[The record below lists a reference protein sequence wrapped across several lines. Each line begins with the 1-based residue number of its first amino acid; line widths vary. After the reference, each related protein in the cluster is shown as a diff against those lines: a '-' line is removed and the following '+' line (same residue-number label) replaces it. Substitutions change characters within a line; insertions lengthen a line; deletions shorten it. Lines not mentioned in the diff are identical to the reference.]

1 MLRWKIEERL
11 EQYYIEG
18 DIDRCNVDAFCSAL
32 KKLPQGGI
40 LDMGELDIEDGVSMA
55 SIVSAL
61 RLLRPLVLVEAPQML
76 AHTLYKTHMLSTGIT
91 LVRPRE
97 DDDFRD

>member
-1 MLRWKIEERL
+1 MSWSVEREG
-11 EQYYIEG
+11 EQYRIEG
-18 DIDRCNVDAFCSAL
+18 DISKRNVDALCQAL
-32 KKLPQGGI
+32 RTLPCGI
-40 LDMGELDIEDGVSMA
+40 QLYMGELDIEDGFSMA
-55 SIVSAL
+55 SLVSAL
-61 RLLRPLVLVEAPQML
+61 RELRPLVLIEAPQML